1 MSNPSNLYAE
11 KIFSEHPI
19 ALWAL
24 DDKNDYISLISESQ
38 RNFFNPSFWTVS
50 SNATASQQS
59 VSSEPFVESSTTRV
73 TAVGPSTEVVLT
85 STNIKRFVD
94 LDSYQKT
101 FSIGLYLYD
110 ITGSITSISVGYQ
123 YGTGPTQVLK
133 SFETSAPNKWVFAS
147 ETFPF
152 ESLVSSSENIKLVI
166 KINYL
171 ILPATTNYEFLLNG
185 LTFGQWS
192 ENFSSKSLGTS
203 LVNIPS
209 NIAVTATKGLEARA
223 YGLQDLSGY
232 YLSDGTKMLAKN
244 SGVPLV
250 FGASSTTTLLPLDNF
265 PSLIVP
271 GCGFLNKSGQYKTQ
285 TVEMWMRINSDTFMS
300 KRIFGP
306 IASTDGLYV
315 DGPFLTLKIGDSSSS
330 HFVGEWFR
338 PMLIHIRI
346 IDGSASLLVNG
357 DEVLTMSFST
367 PDLNLPDLQDAN
379 GKSQDWLGFYSYGDI
394 SPIEIDCVAIYAYA
408 VPAVVAKRRF
418 AYGQAVEFP
427 EKINSAYNGTSVF
440 VDYSFAN
447 YANNYTY
454 PEIGNWSQG
463 IANNLVVSD
472 HSLSTPDYPEV
483 TPIFNN
489 KTAQQFYYDQFTVYI
504 PEDPPG
510 IRLRPNS
517 SWNSTNGYLFY
528 PNINFLK
535 DGLKAIYGIFE
546 LNSQATTDQVLFEV
560 VDSLNGD
567 YLSIVANSGSVIY
580 KVKLGSLPVE
590 TLVSESSRYVL
601 GQGFIVGFNINSF
614 VSNFGSLALF
624 FGNLDRLELY
634 VGGKKSFTNTFLGE
648 IFGFSFCNANAA
660 YQIKELFA
668 INGLVDPDYTLED
681 LTTKGEQGF
690 KASYELNH
698 PISYSYS
705 VGSSWQDY
713 IPLSY
718 FAKNVTDING
728 DQYYDLDFIQFN
740 LGYPKNQYF
749 KYVGGKTYY
758 DTSDAILKTYIT
770 FQTLQSGANAPIES
784 FINTQPLSEFN
795 VINPGDEWI
804 NTKYEILDNTI
815 IYIPKNID
823 FNNVAIVTHMTFNV
837 TDSSARKVIVKNLQ
851 YSSQSFNEVTPTEVG
866 TRFGKKVYP
875 YKSSGLYYNY
885 KNPSPF
891 LIYKGNTPYL
901 YLTKKS
907 GLRVIE
913 DGSNEKSGLSIPIN
927 ENLTT
932 DYKIIATQFSMFYD
946 KASFAET
953 PTPIFE
959 IESKDLY
966 LKFYLRSSQVDGF
979 QAQVFAVNAK
989 TGQEVKDIVYYI
1001 NGNVSLKPTV
1011 NLNEWLMLGISF
1023 PTPLSFRSY
1032 LGAIRITGPV
1042 LINNI
1047 SYYESTNLQE
1057 IQSSV
1062 NRPWSQVLAQNE
1074 STNYIWNFWNENF
1087 IWGDV
1092 LVLSTTS
1099 AFGVDASNI
1108 YQTYTGTNKII
1119 IDDTRIDLD
1128 LTNSLVLQDYQ
1139 YIVYQDIALQSRT
1152 LNAV

>member
-1 MSNPSNLYAE
+1 MPNPSNLYAE

-24 DDKNDYISLISESQ
+24 DDKNDYISLISENQ
-38 RNFFNPSFWTVS
+38 RSFFNSSFWTVS
-50 SNATASQQS
+50 SNATALQES
-59 VSSEPFVESSTTRV
+59 VSSEPFVESSITKV
-73 TAVGPSTEVVLT
+73 TADDSSTTVTVV
-85 STNIKRFVD
+85 SSNIKSFSD
-94 LDSYQKT
+94 LDGYQKT
-101 FSIGLYLYD
+101 FALGLYLYD
-110 ITGSITSISVGYQ
+110 ITGSINSISIGYE
-123 YGTGPTQVLK
+123 YGSTPTQVLK
-133 SFETSAPNKWVFAS
+133 EFSTSISNKWVFLS
-147 ETFPF
+147 ETFSF
-152 ESLVSSSENIKLVI
+152 LNLLASTEQIRLVVKVNYSL
-166 KINYL
+166 
-171 ILPATTNYEFLLNG
+171 LPATTEYEFLLNG

-192 ENFSSKSLGTS
+192 ENFNSKSLGTS
-203 LVNIPS
+203 VIDIPS
-209 NIAVTATKGLEARA
+209 DIAVTATKGLEARS

-250 FGASSTTTLLPLDNF
+250 FGASNTTTLLPKENS
-265 PSLIVP
+265 PSLIIP

-285 TVEMWMRINSDTFMS
+285 TVEMWIRINSDTFSS

-306 IASTDGLYV
+306 IASEDGLYV
-315 DGPFLTLKIGDSSSS
+315 DGPFLTLKIGESSAS

-338 PMLIHIRI
+338 PMLIHIRV

-367 PDLNLPDLQDAN
+367 SELDLPSLLSTS
-379 GKSQDWLGFYSYGDI
+379 GKSQDWLGFYAYEDV

-463 IANNLVVSD
+463 VSNNLVVTD
-472 HSLSTPDYPEV
+472 YSLSTPDYPEF

-489 KTAQQFYYDQFTVYI
+489 KTAEQFYVDQLTVDI
-504 PEDPPG
+504 PENPTG

-517 SWNSTNGYLFY
+517 SWDSSNGYLFY
-528 PNINFLK
+528 SKINFLK
-535 DGLKAIYGIFE
+535 DGLKALYGTFE
-546 LNSQATTDQVLFEV
+546 LTDQAATDQVLFEI

-567 YLSIVANSGSVIY
+567 YLSVVANNGSVIY
-580 KVKLGSLPVE
+580 KVKLGSSSVE
-590 TLVSESSRYVL
+590 TLISESSRYVL
-601 GQGFIVGFNINSF
+601 GQAFTVGFNINDL
-614 VSNFGSLALF
+614 VSNFGNLALF

-634 VGGKKSFTNTFLGE
+634 VGGKKAFTNTFLGD

-660 YQIKELFA
+660 YQIKELFGT
-668 INGLVDPDYTLED
+668 NGLVDPDYTSSSM
-681 LTTKGEQGF
+681 TTKRQQGYRP
-690 KASYELNH
+690 SYEFLSKF
-698 PISYSYS
+698 SYRTS
-705 VGSSWQDY
+705 SSWQDY
-713 IPLSY
+713 VPLSY
-718 FAKNVTDING
+718 FAKNVTDVNG

-740 LGYPKNQYF
+740 VSYPKNQYF
-749 KYVGGKTYY
+749 TTIEDKLYY
-758 DTSDAILKTYIT
+758 ATSDALVKTYIT
-770 FQTLQSGANAPIES
+770 FQTLQSGSNIPIES
-784 FINTQPLSEFN
+784 FANTKLLSEFN
-795 VINPGDEWI
+795 TIVPGDEWI
-804 NTKYEILDNTI
+804 NTKYEVLDNTI
-815 IYIPKNID
+815 IYMPKNID
-823 FNNVAIVTHMTFNV
+823 FNSIAIVTHISFDVGN
-837 TDSSARKVIVKNLQ
+837 SSNRKVIVKNLQ
-851 YSSQSFNEVTPTEVG
+851 YSSQSFNEVTPTEIG

-875 YKSSGLYYNY
+875 YRSSGLYYNY

-913 DGSNEKSGLSIPIN
+913 DGSEEKTGLSIPIN
-927 ENLTT
+927 ENLST
-932 DYKIIATQFSMFYD
+932 DYKVIATQFSMLYD
-946 KASFAET
+946 KASFEEG

-966 LKFYLRSSQVDGF
+966 LKFYLKSSQPDGL
-979 QAQVFAVNAK
+979 QAQIFAVNAK
-989 TGQEVKDIVYYI
+989 TGQEINNIVYYI
-1001 NGNVSLKPTV
+1001 NGNVSLRPTI

-1023 PTPLSFRSY
+1023 PVPLSFRSY

-1042 LINNI
+1042 LVNNI

-1074 STNYIWNFWNENF
+1074 STNYIWNYWNENF

-1099 AFGVDASNI
+1099 EFGVDASNI

-1119 IDDTRIDLD
+1119 IDDTRTDLD
-1128 LTNSLVLQDYQ
+1128 LTNSLTLEDYQ
-1139 YIVYQDIALQSRT
+1139 YVVYQDILLQSRT
-1152 LNAV
+1152 INAV

>member
-1 MSNPSNLYAE
+1 MPNPSNLYAE

-24 DDKNDYISLISESQ
+24 DDKNDYLTLISENQ
-38 RNFFNPSFWTVS
+38 RNFFNSSFWSVS
-50 SNATASQQS
+50 SNATALQES
-59 VSSEPFVESSTTRV
+59 VSSEPFVESSTTKV
-73 TAVGPSTEVVLT
+73 TADDTATTVTLT
-85 STNIKRFVD
+85 SSNIKRFAD
-94 LDSYQKT
+94 LDGYQKT
-101 FSIGLYLYD
+101 FALGLYLYD
-110 ITGSITSISVGYQ
+110 ITGSINSISIGYE
-123 YGTGPTQVLK
+123 YGSTPTQVLK
-133 SFETSAPNKWVFAS
+133 EFSTSVPNKWVFLS
-147 ETFPF
+147 ETFSF
-152 ESLVSSSENIKLVI
+152 FDLLASTEQIRLVI
-166 KINYL
+166 KVSYSL
-171 ILPATTNYEFLLNG
+171 LPATTNYEFLING
-185 LTFGQWS
+185 LTFGQWP
-192 ENFSSKSLGTS
+192 ENFNSKSLGTA
-203 LVNIPS
+203 LIDIPS
-209 NIAVTATKGLEARA
+209 DIATTATKGIEARA

-250 FGASSTTTLLPLDNF
+250 FGASNTTTLLPKENS
-265 PSLIVP
+265 PSLIIP

-285 TVEMWMRINSDTFMS
+285 TVEMWMRINSNTFTS

-315 DGPFLTLKIGDSSSS
+315 DGPFLTLKIGNSSGS

-338 PMLIHIRI
+338 PMLIHVRV

-367 PDLNLPDLQDAN
+367 PDLVLPDLQNAS
-379 GKSQDWLGFYSYGDI
+379 GKSQDWLGFYSYEDI
-394 SPIEIDCVAIYAYA
+394 SPIELDCVAIYAYA

-427 EKINSAYNGTSVF
+427 EKINSAYKGTSVF

-447 YANNYTY
+447 YANNYNY

-463 IANNLVVSD
+463 VANNLVVTD
-472 HSLSTPDYPEV
+472 YSLSTPDYPEV

-489 KTAQQFYYDQFTVYI
+489 KTAEEFYVDQVTVYI

-510 IRLRPNS
+510 IRLRPSS

-528 PNINFLK
+528 PNINFLR
-535 DGLKAIYGIFE
+535 DGLKAFYGVFE
-546 LNSQATTDQVLFEV
+546 LNTQATTDQVLFEI

-567 YLSIVANSGSVIY
+567 YLSVVANSGSVIY
-580 KVKLGSLPVE
+580 KIKLGSSPEE
-590 TLVSESSRYVL
+590 TLLSESSRYTL
-601 GQGFIVGFNINSF
+601 GENLIVGLNINSF

-624 FGNLDRLELY
+624 FGNLNRLQLY
-634 VGGKKSFTNTFLGE
+634 IGGKKTFSNTFLGD
-648 IFGFSFCNANAA
+648 IFSFSFLNANSA
-660 YQIKELFA
+660 YQIKEIFSE
-668 INGLVDPDYTLED
+668 NGLVDLDYTAED
-681 LTTKGEQGF
+681 LITKGQQGF
-690 KASYELNH
+690 RASYELNH
-698 PISYSYS
+698 PFSYSIS
-705 VGSSWQDY
+705 SSWQDY

-718 FAKNVTDING
+718 FAKNVTDVNG

-740 LGYPKNQYF
+740 LGYPKNQNF
-749 KYVGGKTYY
+749 TNVEDKLYY
-758 DTSDAILKTYIT
+758 DTSSSLLKTYIT
-770 FQTLQSGANAPIES
+770 FQTLQSGANTPIES
-784 FINTQPLSEFN
+784 FTNTKLLSEFN

-815 IYIPKNID
+815 VYIPKNID
-823 FNNVAIVTHMTFNV
+823 FNNVAIVTHMVFNV
-837 TDSSARKVIVKNLQ
+837 NNSSARKVIIKNLQ
-851 YSSQSFNEVTPTEVG
+851 YSSQSFNKVTPTEIG

-875 YKSSGLYYNY
+875 YKSSGLYYDY

-907 GLRVIE
+907 GLRVVE
-913 DGSNEKSGLSIPIN
+913 DGSKEKSGLSIPIN

-932 DYKIIATQFSMFYD
+932 EYKIIATQFSMLYD
-946 KASFAET
+946 KSFFEEE

-966 LKFYLRSSQVDGF
+966 LKFYVKASQPDGL
-979 QAQVFAVNAK
+979 QAQVFAVNGK
-989 TGQEVKDIVYYI
+989 TGQEVNNVVYYV
-1001 NGNVSLKPTV
+1001 NGNVSLRPTV

-1032 LGAIRITGPV
+1032 LGSIRITGPI

-1062 NRPWSQVLAQNE
+1062 NRPWSKVLAQNE
-1074 STNYIWNFWNENF
+1074 TTNYIWNFWNENF

-1092 LVLSTTS
+1092 LVLSTS
-1099 AFGVDASNI
+1099 SEFGVDASNI

-1119 IDDTRIDLD
+1119 VDDTRIDLD
-1128 LTNSLVLQDYQ
+1128 LTNSLTLQDYQ
-1139 YIVYQDIALQSRT
+1139 YTVYQDISLQSRT
-1152 LNAV
+1152 ISAV

>member
-1 MSNPSNLYAE
+1 MPNPSNLYAE

-38 RNFFNPSFWTVS
+38 RNFFNSSFWTVS
-50 SNATASQQS
+50 SNATALQES
-59 VSSEPFVESSTTRV
+59 VSSEPFVESSTTKV
-73 TAVGPSTEVVLT
+73 TATGPETEVTLT
-85 STNIKRFVD
+85 SADIKRFVD

-101 FSIGLYLYD
+101 FSVGLYLYD
-110 ITGSITSISVGYQ
+110 ITGSINSISIGYQ
-123 YGTGPTQVLK
+123 YGAGPTQALK
-133 SFETSAPNKWVFAS
+133 SFETSVPNKWVFVS

-152 ESLVSSSENIKLVI
+152 DSLVASTENIKIVV
-166 KINYL
+166 KVSYS
-171 ILPATTNYEFLLNG
+171 ILPATTDYEFLLNG
-185 LTFGQWS
+185 LSLGQWS
-192 ENFSSKSLGTS
+192 ENFNSKSLGTS
-203 LVNIPS
+203 LINIPS

-250 FGASSTTTLLPLDNF
+250 FGASNTTTLLPLENF
-265 PSLIVP
+265 PSLIIP

-315 DGPFLTLKIGDSSSS
+315 DGPFLTLKIGNSSSS

-379 GKSQDWLGFYSYGDI
+379 GKSQDWLGFYSYEDI
-394 SPIEIDCVAIYAYA
+394 FPIELDCVAIYAYA

-427 EKINSAYNGTSVF
+427 EKINSAYKGTSVF

-447 YANNYTY
+447 YANNYAY
-454 PEIGNWSQG
+454 PEIGNWNQG
-463 IANNLVVSD
+463 VSNNLVVD
-472 HSLSTPDYPEV
+472 DYSLSTPEYPQF

-489 KTAQQFYYDQFTVYI
+489 KTAEQFYADNDLVST
-504 PEDPPG
+504 PEDPTG

-517 SWNSTNGYLFY
+517 SWDSSNGYLFY
-528 PNINFLK
+528 SNINFLK
-535 DGLKAIYGIFE
+535 DGLKALYGTFE
-546 LNSQATTDQVLFEV
+546 LTNQAATDQVLFEI

-567 YLSIVANSGSVIY
+567 YLSVVANNGAVIY
-580 KVKLGSLPVE
+580 KVKLGSSPVE
-590 TLVSESSRYVL
+590 TLLSESSRYVL
-601 GQGFIVGFNINSF
+601 EQPFTVGFNINSL

-634 VGGKKSFTNTFLGE
+634 VGGKKAFTNTFLGD
-648 IFGFSFCNANAA
+648 IFDFSFCNAIAA
-660 YQIKELFA
+660 YQIKELFGT
-668 INGLVDPDYTLED
+668 NGLVDPDYTSLNMS
-681 LTTKGEQGF
+681 TKKEQGYRP
-690 KASYELNH
+690 SYELLSTL
-698 PISYSYS
+698 SYKTS
-705 VGSSWQDY
+705 SSWQDY

-718 FAKNVTDING
+718 FAKNVTDVNG

-740 LGYPKNQYF
+740 LSYPKNQKF
-749 KYVGGKTYY
+749 IDIEDKLYY
-758 DTSDAILKTYIT
+758 DTSDSLLKTYVT
-770 FQTLQSGANAPIES
+770 FQTLQSGANTPIES
-784 FINTQPLSEFN
+784 FVNTQPLSEFN

-804 NTKYEILDNTI
+804 NTKYEVLDNTV

-823 FNNVAIVTHMTFNV
+823 FSSVAIVTHMIFDVENTS
-837 TDSSARKVIVKNLQ
+837 TRKIIIKNLQ
-851 YSSQSFNEVTPTEVG
+851 YSSQSFNQVTPTEIG
-866 TRFGKKVYP
+866 TRFGKKIYP
-875 YKSSGLYYNY
+875 YKNSGLYYNY

-907 GLRVIE
+907 GLRVLE
-913 DGSNEKSGLSIPIN
+913 DGADERSGLSLAIN
-927 ENLTT
+927 ENLSS
-932 DYKIIATQFSMFYD
+932 DYKVIAAQFSMLYD
-946 KASFAET
+946 KAFFADSS
-953 PTPIFE
+953 TPIFE

-966 LKFYLRSSQVDGF
+966 LKFYLRSSQPDGL
-979 QAQVFAVNAK
+979 QAQIFAVNAK
-989 TGQEVKDIVYYI
+989 TGQEVKDVVYYI
-1001 NGNVSLKPTV
+1001 NGSVSLLPTISI
-1011 NLNEWLMLGISF
+1011 NEWLMLGISF

-1032 LGAIRITGPV
+1032 LGAVRLTGPA

-1092 LVLSTTS
+1092 LVLSTS
-1099 AFGVDASNI
+1099 SEFGVDASNI

-1128 LTNSLVLQDYQ
+1128 LTNSLVLEDYQ
-1139 YIVYQDIALQSRT
+1139 YTIYQDIVLKSITANAL
-1152 LNAV
+1152 

>member
-1 MSNPSNLYAE
+1 MPNPSNLYAE

-24 DDKNDYISLISESQ
+24 DDKNDYISLISENQ
-38 RNFFNPSFWTVS
+38 RKFFNSSFWTVS
-50 SNATASQQS
+50 SNATALQEN
-59 VSSEPFVESSTTRV
+59 VSSEPFVESSTTKV
-73 TAVGPSTEVVLT
+73 TATGPETEVTLT
-85 STNIKRFVD
+85 SADIKRFVD

-101 FSIGLYLYD
+101 FSVGLYLYD
-110 ITGSITSISVGYQ
+110 ITGSINSISIGYQ
-123 YGTGPTQVLK
+123 YGAGPTQALK
-133 SFETSAPNKWVFAS
+133 SFETSVPNKWVFVS

-152 ESLVSSSENIKLVI
+152 DSLVASTENIKIVV
-166 KINYL
+166 KVSYS

-185 LTFGQWS
+185 LTLGQWS
-192 ENFSSKSLGTS
+192 ENFNSKSLGTS
-203 LVNIPS
+203 LINIPS

-232 YLSDGTKMLAKN
+232 YLSNGTKMLAKN

-250 FGASSTTTLLPLDNF
+250 FGASNTTTLLPLENF
-265 PSLIVP
+265 PSLIIP

-306 IASTDGLYV
+306 IASEDGLYV
-315 DGPFLTLKIGDSSSS
+315 DGPFLTLKIGNSSSS

-379 GKSQDWLGFYSYGDI
+379 GKSQDWLGFYSYEDI
-394 SPIEIDCVAIYAYA
+394 FPIELDCVAIYAYA

-427 EKINSAYNGTSVF
+427 EKINSAYKGTSVF

-447 YANNYTY
+447 YANNYAY
-454 PEIGNWSQG
+454 PEIGNWNQG
-463 IANNLVVSD
+463 VSNNLVVD
-472 HSLSTPDYPEV
+472 DYSLSTPEYPQL

-489 KTAQQFYYDQFTVYI
+489 KTAEQFYADNDLVST
-504 PEDPPG
+504 PEDPTG

-517 SWNSTNGYLFY
+517 SWDSSNGYLFY
-528 PNINFLK
+528 SNINFLK
-535 DGLKAIYGIFE
+535 DGLKALYGTFE
-546 LNSQATTDQVLFEV
+546 LTNQAATDQVLFEI

-567 YLSIVANSGSVIY
+567 YLSVVANNGAVIY
-580 KVKLGSLPVE
+580 KVKLGSSPVE
-590 TLVSESSRYVL
+590 TLLSESSRYVL
-601 GQGFIVGFNINSF
+601 EQPFTVGFNINSL

-634 VGGKKSFTNTFLGE
+634 VGGKKAFTNTFLGD
-648 IFGFSFCNANAA
+648 IFDFSFCNAIAA
-660 YQIKELFA
+660 YQIKELFGT
-668 INGLVDPDYTLED
+668 NGLVDPDYTSLNMS
-681 LTTKGEQGF
+681 TKKEQGYRP
-690 KASYELNH
+690 SYELLSTL
-698 PISYSYS
+698 SYKTS
-705 VGSSWQDY
+705 SSWQDY

-718 FAKNVTDING
+718 FAKNVTDVNG

-740 LGYPKNQYF
+740 LSYPKNQKF
-749 KYVGGKTYY
+749 IDIEDKLYY
-758 DTSDAILKTYIT
+758 DTSDSLLKTYVT
-770 FQTLQSGANAPIES
+770 FQTLQSGANTPIES
-784 FINTQPLSEFN
+784 FVNTQPLSEFN

-804 NTKYEILDNTI
+804 NTKYEVLDNTV

-823 FNNVAIVTHMTFNV
+823 FSSVAIVTHMIFDVENTS
-837 TDSSARKVIVKNLQ
+837 TRKIIIKNLQ
-851 YSSQSFNEVTPTEVG
+851 YSSQSFNQVTPTEIG
-866 TRFGKKVYP
+866 TRFGKKIYP
-875 YKSSGLYYNY
+875 YKNSGLYYNY

-907 GLRVIE
+907 GLRVLE
-913 DGSNEKSGLSIPIN
+913 DGADERSGLSLAIN
-927 ENLTT
+927 ENLSS
-932 DYKIIATQFSMFYD
+932 DYKIIAAQFSMLYD
-946 KASFAET
+946 KAFFADSS
-953 PTPIFE
+953 TPIFE

-966 LKFYLRSSQVDGF
+966 LKFYLRSSQPDGL
-979 QAQVFAVNAK
+979 QAQIFAVNAK
-989 TGQEVKDIVYYI
+989 TGQEVKDVVYYI
-1001 NGNVSLKPTV
+1001 NGSVSLLPTI
-1011 NLNEWLMLGISF
+1011 NINEWLMLGISF

-1032 LGAIRITGPV
+1032 LGAVRLTGPV

-1092 LVLSTTS
+1092 LVLSTS
-1099 AFGVDASNI
+1099 SEFGVDASNI

-1128 LTNSLVLQDYQ
+1128 LTNSLVLEDYQ
-1139 YIVYQDIALQSRT
+1139 YTIYQDIVLKSITANAL
-1152 LNAV
+1152 

>member
-1 MSNPSNLYAE
+1 MPNPSNLYAE

-24 DDKNDYISLISESQ
+24 DDKNDYISLISENQ
-38 RNFFNPSFWTVS
+38 RKFFNSSFWTVS
-50 SNATASQQS
+50 SNATALQEN
-59 VSSEPFVESSTTRV
+59 VSSEPFVESSTTKV
-73 TAVGPSTEVVLT
+73 TATGPETEVTLT
-85 STNIKRFVD
+85 SADIKRFVD

-101 FSIGLYLYD
+101 FSVGLYLYD
-110 ITGSITSISVGYQ
+110 ITGSINSISIGYQ
-123 YGTGPTQVLK
+123 YGTGPTQILK
-133 SFETSAPNKWVFAS
+133 SFQTSVPNKWVFVS

-152 ESLVSSSENIKLVI
+152 DPLVASTENIKIVI
-166 KINYL
+166 KVNYS

-185 LTFGQWS
+185 LTLGQWS
-192 ENFSSKSLGTS
+192 ENFNSKSLGTS
-203 LVNIPS
+203 LISIPS

-250 FGASSTTTLLPLDNF
+250 FGASNTTTLLPLENF
-265 PSLIVP
+265 PSLIIP

-306 IASTDGLYV
+306 IASEDGLYV
-315 DGPFLTLKIGDSSSS
+315 DGPFLTLKIGNSSSS

-367 PDLNLPDLQDAN
+367 SDLNLPDLQDVN

-394 SPIEIDCVAIYAYA
+394 SPIELDCVAIYAYA

-427 EKINSAYNGTSVF
+427 EKINSAYKGTSVF

-447 YANNYTY
+447 YANNYAY
-454 PEIGNWSQG
+454 PEIGNWNQG
-463 IANNLVVSD
+463 VSNNLVVD
-472 HSLSTPDYPEV
+472 DYSLSTPEYPQL

-489 KTAQQFYYDQFTVYI
+489 KTAEQFYVDQLTVDI
-504 PEDPPG
+504 PENPTG

-517 SWNSTNGYLFY
+517 SWSSTNGYLFCS
-528 PNINFLK
+528 NINFLK
-535 DGLKAIYGIFE
+535 DGLKALYGTFE
-546 LNSQATTDQVLFEV
+546 LTNQAVTDQVLFEI

-567 YLSIVANSGSVIY
+567 YLSVVANNGSVIY
-580 KVKLGSLPVE
+580 KVKLGSSSVE
-590 TLVSESSRYVL
+590 TLISESSRYVL
-601 GQGFIVGFNINSF
+601 GQAFTVGFNINDL
-614 VSNFGSLALF
+614 VSNFGNLALF

-634 VGGKKSFTNTFLGE
+634 VGGKKAFTNTFLGD

-660 YQIKELFA
+660 YQIKELFGT
-668 INGLVDPDYTLED
+668 NGLVDPDYTSSSM
-681 LTTKGEQGF
+681 TTKRQQGYRP
-690 KASYELNH
+690 SYELLSKL
-698 PISYSYS
+698 SYRTS
-705 VGSSWQDY
+705 SSWQDY
-713 IPLSY
+713 VPLSY
-718 FAKNVTDING
+718 FAKNVTDVNG

-740 LGYPKNQYF
+740 LSYPKNQKF
-749 KYVGGKTYY
+749 IDIEDKLYY
-758 DTSDAILKTYIT
+758 DTSDSLLKTYVT
-770 FQTLQSGANAPIES
+770 FQTLQSGANTPIES
-784 FINTQPLSEFN
+784 FVNTQPLSEFN

-804 NTKYEILDNTI
+804 NTKYEVLDNTV

-823 FNNVAIVTHMTFNV
+823 FSSVAIVTHMIFDVENTS
-837 TDSSARKVIVKNLQ
+837 TRKIIIKNLQ
-851 YSSQSFNEVTPTEVG
+851 YSSQSFNQVTPTEIG
-866 TRFGKKVYP
+866 TRFGKKIYP
-875 YKSSGLYYNY
+875 YKNSGLYYNY

-907 GLRVIE
+907 GLRVLE
-913 DGSNEKSGLSIPIN
+913 DGADERSGLSLAIN
-927 ENLTT
+927 ENLSS
-932 DYKIIATQFSMFYD
+932 DYKIIAAQFSMLYD
-946 KASFAET
+946 KAFFADSS
-953 PTPIFE
+953 TPIFE

-966 LKFYLRSSQVDGF
+966 LKFYLRSSQPDGL
-979 QAQVFAVNAK
+979 QAQIFAVNAK
-989 TGQEVKDIVYYI
+989 TGQEVKDVVYYI
-1001 NGNVSLKPTV
+1001 NGSVSLLPTI
-1011 NLNEWLMLGISF
+1011 NINEWLMLGISF

-1032 LGAIRITGPV
+1032 LGAVRLTGPV

-1092 LVLSTTS
+1092 LVLSTS
-1099 AFGVDASNI
+1099 SEFGVDASNI

-1128 LTNSLVLQDYQ
+1128 LTNSLVLEDYQ
-1139 YIVYQDIALQSRT
+1139 YTIYQDIVLKSITANAL
-1152 LNAV
+1152 

>member
-1 MSNPSNLYAE
+1 MPNPSNLYAE

-24 DDKNDYISLISESQ
+24 DDKNDYISLISENQ
-38 RNFFNPSFWTVS
+38 RSFYNSSFWTVS

-59 VSSEPFVESSTTRV
+59 VSSEPFVESSTTKV
-73 TAVGPSTEVVLT
+73 TADNSLTEVVLT
-85 STNIKRFVD
+85 SANIKRFVD

-110 ITGSITSISVGYQ
+110 ITGSINSISIGYQ

-133 SFETSAPNKWVFAS
+133 SFETSAPNKWVFLS
-147 ETFPF
+147 ETFSF
-152 ESLVSSSENIKLVI
+152 NSLIGSSENIKLVI
-166 KINYL
+166 KINYSL
-171 ILPATTNYEFLLNG
+171 LPATTSYEFLLNG
-185 LTFGQWS
+185 LTFGQWA
-192 ENFSSKSLGTS
+192 ENFNSKSLGTD
-203 LVNIPS
+203 LINIPS
-209 NIAVTATKGLEARA
+209 NIAVTATKGLEAKA

-250 FGASSTTTLLPLDNF
+250 FGASNTTTLLPLDNS
-265 PSLIVP
+265 PSLIIP

-285 TVEMWMRINSDTFMS
+285 TVEMWMRINSDTFLS

-346 IDGSASLLVNG
+346 IDGAASLLVNG

-367 PDLNLPDLQDAN
+367 SALNLPDLQDAN

-394 SPIEIDCVAIYAYA
+394 SPIELDCVAIYAYA

-427 EKINSAYNGTSVF
+427 EKINSAYKGTSVF

-463 IANNLVVSD
+463 VANNLVVTD
-472 HSLSTPDYPEV
+472 HSLSTPDYPEI

-489 KTAQQFYYDQFTVYI
+489 KTAEQFYEDQLLVYV
-504 PEDPPG
+504 PEDPTG

-528 PNINFLK
+528 PNINFLR
-535 DGLKAIYGIFE
+535 DGLKAFYGIFE
-546 LNSQATTDQVLFEV
+546 LNTQATTDQVLFEI

-567 YLSIVANSGSVIY
+567 YLSVVANSGAVIY
-580 KVKLGSLPVE
+580 KIKLGSSPEE
-590 TLVSESSRYVL
+590 TLLSEPSRYTL
-601 GQGFIVGFNINSF
+601 GANLIVGLNINTF

-624 FGNLDRLELY
+624 FGNLDRLQLY
-634 VGGKKSFTNTFLGE
+634 IGGKKTFSNTFLGD
-648 IFGFSFCNANAA
+648 IFNFSFLNANSA
-660 YQIKELFA
+660 YQIKEIFSE
-668 INGLVDPDYTLED
+668 NGLIDPDYTVED
-681 LTTKGEQGF
+681 LTTKGQQGF
-690 KASYELNH
+690 RASYEFNH
-698 PISYSYS
+698 PFSYS

-718 FAKNVTDING
+718 FAKNVTDVNG

-749 KYVGGKTYY
+749 KYISSKPYY
-758 DTSDAILKTYIT
+758 DTADALLKTYIT
-770 FQTLQSGANAPIES
+770 FQTLQSGANTPIES
-784 FINTQPLSEFN
+784 FTNTQSLSEFN
-795 VINPGDEWI
+795 VIKPGDEWI

-823 FNNVAIVTHMTFNV
+823 FNNVAIVTHMVFNV
-837 TDSSARKVIVKNLQ
+837 IDSSSRKVIVKNLQ
-851 YSSQSFNEVTPTEVG
+851 YSSQSFNKVTPTQIG

-875 YKSSGLYYNY
+875 YKSSGLYYDY

-907 GLRVIE
+907 GLRVVE
-913 DGSNEKSGLSIPIN
+913 DGLAEKSGLSIPIN

-932 DYKIIATQFSMFYD
+932 DYKIIAAQFSMFYD
-946 KASFAET
+946 KASFSQD

-966 LKFYLRSSQVDGF
+966 LKFYLKSSQPDGF

-989 TGQEVKDIVYYI
+989 TGQEVNDVVYYI
-1001 NGNVSLKPTV
+1001 NGNVSLRPTV

-1032 LGAIRITGPV
+1032 LGAVRITGPI

-1062 NRPWSQVLAQNE
+1062 NRPWSKVLAQNE
-1074 STNYIWNFWNENF
+1074 TTNYIWNFWNENF

-1092 LVLSTTS
+1092 LVLSTS
-1099 AFGVDASNI
+1099 SEFGVDASNI

-1119 IDDTRIDLD
+1119 VDDTRIDLD

-1139 YIVYQDIALQSRT
+1139 YTVYQDVALQSRT

>member
-1 MSNPSNLYAE
+1 MPNPSNLYAE

-24 DDKNDYISLISESQ
+24 DDKNDYISLISENQ
-38 RNFFNPSFWTVS
+38 RSFHNSSFWTVS
-50 SNATASQQS
+50 SNATALQES
-59 VSSEPFVESSTTRV
+59 VSSEPFVESSTTKV
-73 TAVGPSTEVVLT
+73 TATGPETEVVLT
-85 STNIKRFVD
+85 SADIKRFVD

-101 FSIGLYLYD
+101 FSVGLYLYD
-110 ITGSITSISVGYQ
+110 ITGSINSISIGYQ
-123 YGTGPTQVLK
+123 YGAGPTQALK
-133 SFETSAPNKWVFAS
+133 SFETSVPNKWVFVS

-152 ESLVSSSENIKLVI
+152 DSLVASTENIKIVV
-166 KINYL
+166 KVSYS

-185 LTFGQWS
+185 LTLGQWS
-192 ENFSSKSLGTS
+192 ENFNSKSLGTS
-203 LVNIPS
+203 LINIPS

-232 YLSDGTKMLAKN
+232 YLSDETRMLAKN

-250 FGASSTTTLLPLDNF
+250 FGASNTTTLLPLENF
-265 PSLIVP
+265 PSLIIP

-285 TVEMWMRINSDTFMS
+285 TVEMWMRINSDTFVS

-306 IASTDGLYV
+306 IASADGLYV
-315 DGPFLTLKIGDSSSS
+315 DGPFLTLKIGNSSSS

-338 PMLIHIRI
+338 PMLIHIRV

-379 GKSQDWLGFYSYGDI
+379 GKSQDWLGFYSYEDI
-394 SPIEIDCVAIYAYA
+394 FPIELDCVAIYAYA

-463 IANNLVVSD
+463 VSNNLVVTD
-472 HSLSTPDYPEV
+472 YSLSTPDYPEF

-489 KTAQQFYYDQFTVYI
+489 KTVEQFYADNDLVST
-504 PEDPPG
+504 PEDPTG

-517 SWNSTNGYLFY
+517 SWDSSNGYLFY
-528 PNINFLK
+528 SKINFLK
-535 DGLKAIYGIFE
+535 DGLKALYGTFE
-546 LNSQATTDQVLFEV
+546 LTDQAATDQVLFEI

-567 YLSIVANSGSVIY
+567 YLSVVANNGAVIY
-580 KVKLGSLPVE
+580 KVKLGSSPVE
-590 TLVSESSRYVL
+590 TLLSESSRYVL
-601 GQGFIVGFNINSF
+601 EQPFTVGFNINSL

-634 VGGKKSFTNTFLGE
+634 VGGKKAFTNTFLGD
-648 IFGFSFCNANAA
+648 IFYFSFCNANAA
-660 YQIKELFA
+660 YQIKELFGT
-668 INGLVDPDYTLED
+668 NGLVDPDYTSLNMS
-681 LTTKGEQGF
+681 TKREQGYRP
-690 KASYELNH
+690 SYELLSTL
-698 PISYSYS
+698 SYKTS
-705 VGSSWQDY
+705 SSWQDY

-718 FAKNVTDING
+718 FAKNVTDVNG

-740 LGYPKNQYF
+740 VSYPKNQKF
-749 KYVGGKTYY
+749 IDIEDKLYY
-758 DTSDAILKTYIT
+758 DTSDSLLKTYVT
-770 FQTLQSGANAPIES
+770 FQTLQSGANTPIES
-784 FINTQPLSEFN
+784 FINTQPLSAFN

-804 NTKYEILDNTI
+804 NTKYEVLDNTI
-815 IYIPKNID
+815 IYMPKNID
-823 FNNVAIVTHMTFNV
+823 FNSIAIVTHISFDVDN
-837 TDSSARKVIVKNLQ
+837 SSNRKVIVKNLQ
-851 YSSQSFNEVTPTEVG
+851 YSSQSFNEVTPTEIG

-875 YKSSGLYYNY
+875 YRSSGLYYNY

-913 DGSNEKSGLSIPIN
+913 DGSTGKAGLSIPIN
-927 ENLTT
+927 ENLSA
-932 DYKIIATQFSMFYD
+932 DYKIIATQISMFYD
-946 KASFAET
+946 KAFFAEG
-953 PTPIFE
+953 PMPIFE

-966 LKFYLRSSQVDGF
+966 LKFYLKSSQPDGL
-979 QAQVFAVNAK
+979 QAQIFAVNAK
-989 TGQEVKDIVYYI
+989 TGQEINNIVYYI
-1001 NGNVSLKPTV
+1001 NGNVSLRPTI

-1023 PTPLSFRSY
+1023 PVPLSFRSY
-1032 LGAIRITGPV
+1032 LGSIRITGTV
-1042 LINNI
+1042 LVNNI

-1062 NRPWSQVLAQNE
+1062 NRPWSQVLTQNE

-1092 LVLSTTS
+1092 LVLSTS
-1099 AFGVDASNI
+1099 SEFGVDASNI

-1128 LTNSLVLQDYQ
+1128 LTNSLVLEDYQ
-1139 YIVYQDIALQSRT
+1139 YTIYQDLVLKSITANAL
-1152 LNAV
+1152 